1 MINFPL
7 INFLSLSSNLS
18 SNQNYLQEH
27 ERKKKKRKGTG
38 IVRSTKSLMEAY
50 PSRYDRSFNFLS
62 GSGANISPLPP
73 APAQKARGYL
83 MRSMRG
89 KKRKSLQGSNVGTV
103 FKVFLE
109 SSTGNGAFIR
119 KYSISLYLRFTLS
132 LAPFNPQQDSSI
144 SLRPIS
150 PLNGP
155 PLSASFCHS

>member
-1 MINFPL
+1 MITFDQSNFSASPR
-7 INFLSLSSNLS
+7 IFPRIKIIFKNAK
-18 SNQNYLQEH
+18 
-27 ERKKKKRKGTG
+27 RKKKRKKRESFDRQRG
-38 IVRSTKSLMEAY
+38 LMEAY

-62 GSGANISPLPP
+62 GSGANISPPLPRLRR
-73 APAQKARGYL
+73 RGDILWGQCEERNENPYKVPTL
-83 MRSMRG
+83 
-89 KKRKSLQGSNVGTV
+89 VPTV

-150 PLNGP
+150 PLDGP